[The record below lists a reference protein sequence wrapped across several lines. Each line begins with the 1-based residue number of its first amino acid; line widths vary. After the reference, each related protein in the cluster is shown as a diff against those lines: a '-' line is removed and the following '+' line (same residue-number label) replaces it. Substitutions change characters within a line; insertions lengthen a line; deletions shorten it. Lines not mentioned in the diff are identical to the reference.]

1 MDIKWKNK
9 KSIFIILLLFCFG
22 CSIFF
27 ANILSSKEFLK
38 KNYFETNRFHS
49 EYNTF
54 LNYLSTYQLSEVDPV
69 KLKKEI
75 TVSDEEIK
83 QHRFEYGDLSEQ
95 VTNLKDQYDTRISEA
110 KQMGNNDVAAILQ
123 KERDDKIK
131 DITLNFTS
139 DEHVRKK
146 IMTQKEKQIDEAFQT
161 YQINRRDLNPYN
173 DAFQYYLEDE
183 KTGKVYTSLNS
194 EEEKAYR
201 TVFTDKNMRYMKTY
215 GMKNKSLI
223 MERSQITT
231 QLPITSSEWYDSIG
245 YFNEESLVM
254 DSSLNSEQINESDSR
269 TRTFK
274 GYIGIPKNT
283 ATSEQIIENANN
295 YSNVQ
300 LIYLSCLIIGLIAMG
315 SSLYIIKRR
324 GIMATIQLLNWS
336 WYSRIPVDVRFVLL
350 IVTFIYT
357 VMVYTWFNIYDY
369 ENAISNLIPYV
380 FISTCTL
387 ALGIVQ
393 ATSCVNSFIEKGYEE
408 EVQGALVIRMY
419 YFIRDAFLNRNIG
432 MQILT
437 LLVIVPGLGL
447 ATGFLLATGST
458 SAPEVVLVFGTIVL
472 IVGIPILYLLFKHAG
487 YLNRIMQ
494 AVHAMANGVN
504 EPDLEIKGKSSLASF
519 ANDVNLLKQGV
530 KTSQREQLKSERLK
544 TELITNV
551 SHDLRTPLTSIITY
565 TDLLK
570 STDVTD
576 DERQSYIEII
586 DRKSKRLKVLID
598 DLFEASKMATGNIE
612 LYKSKVEIVQL
623 LQQTLAEHDEEIAS
637 SQLQFRVS
645 HDQQPIDAIVDGQK
659 LNRVFDNL
667 ILNILKYSLP
677 HTRVYIAV
685 KNKEEE
691 VEITFKN
698 VSQFELGGNVNELFE
713 RFKRGD
719 QSRQTEGSGLGLAIA
734 KSIIDLHEGV
744 LDIDVDGDLFKVTI
758 KLRKR

>member
-1 MDIKWKNK
+1 MDIKWRNK
-9 KSIFIILLLFCFG
+9 KLVFIILLLFSFG

-27 ANILSSKEFLK
+27 ANLISSNEFLK
-38 KNYFETNRFHS
+38 KDYFGTNRFHS

-54 LNYLSTYQLSEVDPV
+54 LNYLSTYQLSEVDPA
-69 KLKKEI
+69 KLKKQI

-83 QHRFEYGDLSEQ
+83 QHRFEYGDLSVQ
-95 VTNLKDQYDTRISEA
+95 VTNINEQYNPRISEA
-110 KQMGNNDVAAILQ
+110 KKMGNNEVATILE

-131 DITLNFTS
+131 DITMNFTS

-146 IMTQKEKQIDEAFQT
+146 IIAQKEKQIDEAFQD

-173 DAFQYYLEDE
+173 DVFQYYLEDE
-183 KTGKVYTSLNS
+183 QTGKVYTSLNS
-194 EEEKAYR
+194 EEAKSYR
-201 TVFTDKNMRYMKTY
+201 TIFTDKSMLYMKKY
-215 GMKNKSLI
+215 GMSNKSLV
-223 MERSQITT
+223 MENDTITT
-231 QLPITSSEWYDSIG
+231 QLPITSDDWYNHIG
-245 YFNEESLVM
+245 YFNEEYLFANP
-254 DSSLNSEQINESDSR
+254 DLDSEQMNESESSV
-269 TRTFK
+269 RTFK

-283 ATSEQIIENANN
+283 STSEQIIKNTNN
-295 YSNVQ
+295 YNHVQ
-300 LIYLSCLIIGLIAMG
+300 LIFISCLIIGLIAMG

-324 GIMATIQLLNWS
+324 GIMPTIHLVNWA
-336 WYSRIPVDVRFVLL
+336 WYNRIPIDMRLVLL
-350 IVTFIYT
+350 IITGLYT
-357 VMVYTWFNIYDY
+357 VMVYSWLNIYDY
-369 ENAISNLIPYV
+369 ENAIDSLIPYV
-380 FISTCTL
+380 FISTCLL

-393 ATSCVNSFIEKGYEE
+393 IASSINSVIEKGYDEE
-408 EVQGALVIRMY
+408 IKRALVIKMY
-419 YFIRDAFLNRNIG
+419 CFIKDAFLDRSIG
-432 MQILT
+432 MQILM
-437 LLVIVPGLGL
+437 LLVIVPGFGL
-447 ATGFLLATGST
+447 ATGFLLAIGST

-472 IVGIPILYLLFKHAG
+472 IVGIPILYIIFKHAG
-487 YLNRIMQ
+487 YLNRIIQ

-504 EPDLEIKGKSSLASF
+504 EPDLEIKGKSTLASF

-530 KTSQREQLKSERLK
+530 KTSQREQVKSERLK

-612 LYKSKVEIVQL
+612 LYKSKVDLVQL

-677 HTRVYIAV
+677 HSRVYIAV
-685 KNKEEE
+685 KNKENE
-691 VEITFKN
+691 VEISFKN
-698 VSQFELGGNVNELFE
+698 VSHYELGCNVEELFE

-734 KSIIDLHEGV
+734 KSIIDLHDGV